1 MSIEEKVIDL
11 LVKKE
16 IKNVYDFK
24 DEINSYGFIE
34 MILDIEALFQIKI
47 DDSNLIMEDM
57 CNVSNIVKC
66 VEELIE
72 DVKDE

>member
-1 MSIEEKVIDL
+1 MTIEEKIIDL

-34 MILDIEALFQIKI
+34 MILDIEELFQIKI

-72 DVKDE
+72 DVEDE